1 MKELGHLE
9 REQRGR
15 RQKALSNMPV
25 SCNFFCL
32 AVCLSICLAVHL
44 LPCFLF
50 SSDKHLPA
58 SSAVVREGRT
68 ATETA

>member
-25 SCNFFCL
+25 SCNVVCL
-32 AVCLSICLAVHL
+32 AVCL

>member
-25 SCNFFCL
+25 SCNVVCL
-32 AVCLSICLAVHL
+32 AVCL

-50 SSDKHLPA
+50 CSDKHLPA

>member
-25 SCNFFCL
+25 SCNVVCL
-32 AVCLSICLAVHL
+32 AVRL

-50 SSDKHLPA
+50 FSDKHLPA